1 MRTDLLDYHLPNEL
15 IATRPPEGRS
25 DGRLCVVGRDELHHE
40 QVSSFVEHVGPDD
53 LLVLN
58 ETRVRKARLYVHRPR
73 TAEGGGGARVELL
86 FLHPVGDARW
96 VALGKANRPLRP
108 GDHLAGFGLQLCVSE
123 RGPDGTLVIDVDG
136 DLESVLMAH
145 GGMPI
150 PPYMNREADEDDVE
164 RYQTV
169 FAKTLG
175 SAAAP
180 TAGLHLNE
188 SMLEQIQA
196 AGARRARVVL
206 HVGIGTFRPV
216 SVNDLND
223 HEMHSEQIE
232 VGEDAVEA
240 VAETRRRGGRVIAV
254 GTTVVRAL
262 ESAADPVNDG
272 HVQNVKKSTNLLIQP
287 GHRFSVVDALWTNF
301 HQPRST
307 LIALVAAFA
316 GLERVQAAY
325 REAVQERYRFLSYGD
340 AMWIPRAWACDSAC
354 GESEE

>member
-15 IATRPPEGRS
+15 IATRPPAGRS
-25 DGRLCVVGRDELHHE
+25 DGRLCIVGRDEIRHDK
-40 QVSSFVEHVGPDD
+40 VSSFVDLVGPDD

-58 ETRVRKARLYVHRPR
+58 ETRVRKARLYVNRPR

-86 FLHPVGDARW
+86 FLHPVGDTKW
-96 VALGKANRPLRP
+96 VALGKANRPLRVQDQLE
-108 GDHLAGFGLQLCVSE
+108 GYGLDLRVSD
-123 RGPDGTLVIDVDG
+123 RATDGSLVIEVKG
-136 DLESVLMAH
+136 DLEAVLADH
-145 GGMPI
+145 GNMPI
-150 PPYMNREADEDDVE
+150 PPYMNREADEDDEE

-188 SMLEQIQA
+188 DMLNEMQA
-196 AGARRARVVL
+196 AGTRRARVVL

-216 SVNDLND
+216 SAEDLDD
-223 HEMHSEQIE
+223 HDMHSEQIE
-232 VGEDAVEA
+232 VDEETVRA

-262 ESAADPVNDG
+262 ESACDPERRG
-272 HVQNVKKSTNLLIQP
+272 HVQAVKKSTNLLIQP
-287 GHRFSVVDALWTNF
+287 GYRFSVVDALWTNF

-307 LIALVAAFA
+307 LVALVAAFA

-325 REAVQERYRFLSYGD
+325 REAVEQRYRFLSYGD
-340 AMWIPRAWACDSAC
+340 AMWIPQAWAKA
-354 GESEE
+354 SEPGD